1 VEPRTHLAIDRRLC
15 GAPVELRGG
24 GAVVALDTIPE
35 MAADERGLVHG
46 GFVFNAA
53 DHAAMLAVNDPHVV
67 LASASLDFL
76 RPVRVGER
84 LTASAEVVRN
94 EGHRRLVRCT
104 VAGPAGEV
112 LRADLVCVV
121 LAEHVFDKQARA
133 AQRAAAASAEKGG
146 SEP

>member
-1 VEPRTHLAIDRRLC
+1 VEPRTHLAIDRRLS
-15 GAPVELRGG
+15 GAPVELREGA
-24 GAVVALDTIPE
+24 AVVALETLPE
-35 MAADERGLVHG
+35 MAADEQGLVHG
-46 GFVFNAA
+46 GFVFAAA

-84 LTASAEVVRN
+84 VVARAEVVRV

-104 VAGPAGEV
+104 ASGPGGDV

-121 LAEHVFDKQARA
+121 LGEHVLAKAARA
-133 AQRAAAASAEKGG
+133 ARGVAAAGGKGG
-146 SEP
+146 QAT

>member
-1 VEPRTHLAIDRRLC
+1 VEPRTHLAIDRRFS
-15 GAPVELRGG
+15 GAPAELRDGA
-24 GAVVALDTIPE
+24 AVVVLDTLPE
-35 MAADERGLVHG
+35 MAADDRGLVHG
-46 GFVFNAA
+46 GFVFAAA
-53 DHAAMLAVNDPHVV
+53 DYAAMLAVNDPHVV

-84 LTASAEVVRN
+84 VLARAEVVRV
-94 EGHRRLVRCT
+94 EGHRHLVRCT
-104 VAGPAGEV
+104 ASAAHGEV

-133 AQRAAAASAEKGG
+133 AQRVTAASAGKGG